1 MRGRL
6 VLGAFLIASPVVAAG
21 PPDIAGMWTVHQT
34 VAGNTVDRECTF
46 VQTWTTVTGTCKD
59 GGKDVSIAGR
69 IDGATVA
76 WQFGSDFNGT
86 ALTLKYTG
94 TLNETGTVA
103 GSVEVAPFSVTGEFS
118 ARRAGSAAQSASPV
132 VAKAGAN
139 ADPLFNAPFID
150 KDEWRQVPVRH
161 RYVHGGFTG
170 TEARF
175 SFYFPE
181 KDRYQRRFFQF
192 ITPAPASE
200 NLAQQATGVEDVLS
214 FAVMEGGYL
223 VETNEGGLKAI
234 AGDQTIPGYRVNA
247 ASAEY
252 SRVLAAEMY
261 GPHRPFGYAFGGSG
275 GGFKTISGFENTD
288 TWDGV
293 VPFVIGSP
301 MALPNVFTVRVL
313 AQRVLKDKFAAILD
327 AIEPGGSGDMYA
339 GLDAEQRAALREV
352 TKMGFPPKGWFNY
365 QTLGQGAFTVMFPI
379 VRMMDGKYF
388 TDFWTQPGYEG
399 ADPGSGVSRARVQY
413 ATTVKRLMK
422 VGDLEVKAAMGGV
435 DTAWQRLKA
444 DFPIGYELES
454 VPPTDL
460 DGAFLVVKSGKDAGQ
475 SFQIGKVVGKMVFVA
490 FNPFGG
496 DPEVPKNLA
505 PGDQVQID
513 NSDLLAAQFYHRHQV
528 PTPDFYVW
536 DQFRGADGKPLFAQ
550 RPMLLGPMLTGAGS
564 VQSGRFKGKMI
575 VLASLMDQD
584 ALPWQAD
591 WYRTKVKDALG
602 DRLDERF
609 RLYFTENAI
618 HADGD
623 KIANPTHTVNY
634 LGTLH
639 QAIHDLSAWV
649 EKGAVPPPST
659 QYRVVD
665 GQIVVP
671 STAAERHGL
680 QPVVHLSVNGG
691 VRADVAAGAPCRF
704 DAEAEMPPNTGTL
717 VSMDWDFEGTGTFPD
732 VHPVRPSQENASG
745 TKVTLTATHAFA
757 KPGTYFAIVRATSQ
771 RIGQTATPFGRIQN
785 IARVRVVVQ

>member
-1 MRGRL
+1 MRGPF
-6 VLGAFLIASPVVAAG
+6 VLGVILIASPVFAAG
-21 PPDIAGMWTVHQT
+21 PRDIAGTWTVHQT
-34 VAGNTVDRECTF
+34 VAGNTVDRDCTF
-46 VQTWTTVTGTCKD
+46 VQTGTTVTGTCKD
-59 GGKDVSIAGR
+59 GGEDVSISGR
-69 IDGATVA
+69 VDGA
-76 WQFGSDFNGT
+76 
-86 ALTLKYTG
+86 AL
-94 TLNETGTVA
+94 
-103 GSVEVAPFSVTGEFS
+103 
-118 ARRAGSAAQSASPV
+118 AAQGASPT
-132 VAKAGAN
+132 VAKAGSN
-139 ADPLFNAPFID
+139 ADPLFNTPFID
-150 KDEWRQVPVRH
+150 KDEWRQTPVRH

-214 FAVMEGGYL
+214 FAVTEGGYL

-261 GPHRPFGYAFGGSG
+261 GPHRPYGYAFGGSG
-275 GGFKTISGFENTD
+275 GAFKTISGFENTD

-301 MALPNVFTVRVL
+301 MALPNVFTARVL

-327 AIEPGGSGDMYA
+327 AIEPGGSGDMYR
-339 GLDAEQRAALREV
+339 GLSAEESAALREV
-352 TKMGFPPKGWFNY
+352 TKMGFPPQGWFNY
-365 QTLGQGAFTVMFPI
+365 KTLGQGAFTIMFPI

-388 TDFWTQPGYEG
+388 ADFWTEPGYEG
-399 ADPGSGVSRARVQY
+399 SNAAAGLSRARVQH

-422 VGDLEVKAAMGGV
+422 VGDVEVKAAMGGV

-454 VPPTDL
+454 VPATDL
-460 DGAFLVVKSGKDAGQ
+460 EGAFLVVKGGKDAGQ

-505 PGDQVQID
+505 PNDEVRID

-536 DQFRGADGKPLFAQ
+536 DQFRAADGKPLYAQ

-575 VLASLMDQD
+575 VLESLLDQD
-584 ALPWQAD
+584 AFPWQAD

-623 KIANPTHTVNY
+623 KVANPTHTVNY

-639 QAIHDLSAWV
+639 QAIHELSAWV
-649 EKGAVPPPST
+649 EKGVVPPPST
-659 QYRVVD
+659 QYQVVD

-671 STAAERHGL
+671 STAAERRGL
-680 QPVVHLSVNGG
+680 QPVVHLTANGG
-691 VRADVAAGAPCRF
+691 VRADVAAGAPVRF
-704 DAEAEMPPNTGTL
+704 VAEAEMPPNTGTL
-717 VSMDWDFEGTGTFPD
+717 VSMEWDFEGKGTFPELHH
-732 VHPVRPSQENASG
+732 VAPSRENASG
-745 TKVTLTATHAFA
+745 TKATLTATHAFA

-771 RIGQTATPFGRIQN
+771 RNGQTATPFGRIQN